1 MPVNGYPKSNNNKI
15 LNLDQRVEY
24 THITSNVEKNSTL
37 TLILFYIPIAFK
49 NENIFTGSTVSK
61 SSFKL
66 LTRKNL
72 EGIILKSVQSKRKCF
87 TEKGSWQGM
96 HRGQSSPFSKN
107 ELLRARL
114 NEKELKVKPA
124 TSFKYFQYLLTKK
137 KKKQSSR
144 QKKKTKFKA
153 EKI

>member
-24 THITSNVEKNSTL
+24 THITLNVEKNSTL
-37 TLILFYIPIAFK
+37 TKFYYISRSLLKMI
-49 NENIFTGSTVSK
+49 I
-61 SSFKL
+61 SSLVQPCQKVL
-66 LTRKNL
+66 SNYLTRKNL
-72 EGIILKSVQSKRKCF
+72 ERIILKSVQSKRKCF

-96 HRGQSSPFSKN
+96 HRGQSSPFSKK
-107 ELLRARL
+107 ELLRARR

-137 KKKQSSR
+137 K
-144 QKKKTKFKA
+144 
-153 EKI
+153 